1 MQQKQQRHTLPCS
14 LECSARLHASAH
26 AAASSQA
33 SCAPDFEE
41 QPVEGGED
49 SFLRRAKTMLVSP
62 ADRLYQLQ
70 RIDSQLT
77 QLAHELATLDDGA
90 ALRAQV
96 DRLHADHQAAQAALH
111 AKQSQLSLL
120 ELELQSTTTKAH
132 TVERDLYSGRTANPK
147 ELTALQEDL
156 QALGRQRQRL
166 EDEILAVMEEIERL
180 LGETKTL
187 DGSTGTARRAL
198 DEHLI
203 EFRTRQD
210 AITAQSQRMQ
220 AARTALLQEI
230 DEGLLRRYELLRD
243 RKGGVAVAL
252 VVRGI
257 CEGCHVAIPEKRL
270 AQLLDPETNRIFTCE
285 GCGRILHAQAS

>member
-1 MQQKQQRHTLPCS
+1 MP
-14 LECSARLHASAH
+14 
-26 AAASSQA
+26 
-33 SCAPDFEE
+33 
-41 QPVEGGED
+41 
-49 SFLRRAKTMLVSP
+49 VSP

-70 RIDSQLT
+70 RIDSQLA
-77 QLAHELATLDDGA
+77 QLARELATLDDGSV
-90 ALRAQV
+90 LRAQV
-96 DRLHADHQAAQAALH
+96 DRFHADHHAAQAVLH

-203 EFRTRQD
+203 EFRNRQD
-210 AITAQSQRMQ
+210 TITAQSQRMQ